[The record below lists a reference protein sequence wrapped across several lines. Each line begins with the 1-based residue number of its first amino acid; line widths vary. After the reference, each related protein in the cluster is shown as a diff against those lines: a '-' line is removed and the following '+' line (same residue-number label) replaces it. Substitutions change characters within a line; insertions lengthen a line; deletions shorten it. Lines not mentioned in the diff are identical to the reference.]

1 MDFAPSGKAADI
13 RDQVEQFFEAH
24 ILPRDTEWR
33 RWTEVLDAAEPPFM
47 EELKHLAYERR
58 LWNMALPRLG
68 DDEPGTRLTNL
79 EFAFVAEVL
88 GRLPWA
94 SEVFNCHAPDVPN
107 MEILQ
112 MFGTASQKARYLN
125 PLLQATT
132 RSAFAM
138 TEPGVGS
145 SDATNIATRI
155 AQDGDDYVIN
165 GHKWF
170 ASGAENPRCSFL
182 IVVGVTNP
190 DGARGLQHSM
200 VIVPKDSPGVEVLRN
215 LPVLHHVDV
224 TAPHTELRLTNVR
237 VPVEN
242 RLGEEGAGFVIG
254 QSRLGPARVHHCMRA
269 IGRCEVLLRLMV
281 ERAASRRT
289 FGHELQ
295 AYSNV
300 QDAIAQSRIELEQAR
315 LLVQKTAWLLDTV
328 GNREARKEVSLIKVA
343 VAEAYHNIANRGI
356 QLFGAMGM
364 TDDAPF
370 AAALAQARAFRIYD
384 GPDEVHR
391 RTIFRLEARE
401 AAAANQRYSDHYLR
415 RDASGERRN

>member
-1 MDFAPSGKAADI
+1 MDFAPSEKASAI
-13 RDQVEQFFEAH
+13 RDDVEQFFNGH
-24 ILPRDTEWR
+24 ILPCDPEWHR
-33 RWTEVLDAAEPPFM
+33 YVEEHGDGEPPFM
-47 EELKHLAYERR
+47 AELKRQAYARG
-58 LWNMALPRLG
+58 LWNMALPRLA
-68 DDEPGTRLTNL
+68 DDEPGTRLSNL
-79 EFAFVAEVL
+79 EFAFVAEIL

-112 MFGTASQKARYLN
+112 MFATPAQKSRYLH
-125 PLLQATT
+125 PLLQGTS

-155 AQDGDDYVIN
+155 TRDGDAYVIN

-170 ASGAENPRCSFL
+170 ASGAGNPRCDFL
-182 IVVGVTNP
+182 IVVGQTNP
-190 DGARGLQHSM
+190 EAPRGKQHSM
-200 VIVPKDSPGVEVLRN
+200 VIVPRDTPGLEVLRN
-215 LPVLHHVDV
+215 LPVLHHVDRA
-224 TAPHTELRLTNVR
+224 APHTELRLTDVR

-242 RLGEEGAGFVIG
+242 LLGSEGEGFVIG

-269 IGRCEVLLRLMV
+269 IGRCEVMLRLMV
-281 ERAASRRT
+281 ERAAQRET
-289 FGHELQ
+289 FGRHLQ
-295 AYSNV
+295 SYSNV
-300 QDAIAQSRIELEQAR
+300 QDWIAESRMELEQAR

-328 GNREARKEVSLIKVA
+328 GNRQARKEISLIKVA
-343 VAEAYHNIANRGI
+343 VARAYHNIANRGI
-356 QLFGAMGM
+356 QVFGAMGM

-384 GPDEVHR
+384 GPDEVHL

-401 AAAANQRYSDHYLR
+401 AAAADLNYSASYLR
-415 RDASGERRN
+415 RDENGERR